1 MQSDPWWA
9 LAMAINV
16 LLVFYFQATP
26 ESFQSWWWVYCLIC
40 YGGPFTIALVLLFV
54 HNEKRG
60 PVYGEATVSLPE
72 SKDVGNN
79 G

>member
-1 MQSDPWWA
+1 
-9 LAMAINV
+9 MAINV